1 MAYVY
6 KHMRMDT
13 GEVFYIGIGS
23 NESRMYSKKSRNRY
37 WYNIVKKHGILIEKI
52 EENLTWSDACD
63 REKYWIIYYGRENL
77 CNMTDGG
84 EGSYGRIVNEDTKRK
99 ISESHKGKKLSEDHI
114 KKISEGNKGKP
125 KIKPEGFGEKISEIV
140 SGTKRSKESRIKQSI
155 STKETLSKIKEKLS
169 IKSRGL
175 KNSNAVRYTLLNT
188 LSNVIVELDG
198 YKSVL
203 EYYNKISNDN
213 KKDAMFLIKKIKE
226 NKVELLK
233 FISSIKIN
241 SK

>member
-6 KHMRMDT
+6 KHNRLDT

-23 NESRMYSKKSRNRY
+23 TESRMSSKRSRNKY
-37 WYNIVKKHGILIEKI
+37 WHNIVKKHGMSIEII
-52 EENLTWSDACD
+52 EENLTWDEACD
-63 REKYWIIYYGRENL
+63 REKYWITYYGRDKL

-84 EGSYGRIVNEDTKRK
+84 EGSCGKIVSDDTKRK
-99 ISESHKGKKLSEDHI
+99 ISESHIGKKLSEDHI

-125 KIKPEGFGEKISEIV
+125 KIKPEGFGDRMSKIV
-140 SGTKRSKESRIKQSI
+140 KGTNRSTESKIKQSI
-155 STKETLSKIKEKLS
+155 STKETLSKMKEKLS
-169 IKSRGL
+169 NRSKGT

-188 LSNVIVELDG
+188 LSNTIVEIDG

-203 EYYNKISNDN
+203 EYYNSITNED
-213 KKDAMFLIKKIKE
+213 KKDAMYLIKRIKE
-226 NKVELLK
+226 NKIESLIL
-233 FISSIKIN
+233 ISSIKIN

>member
-6 KHMRMDT
+6 KHNRLDT

-23 NESRMYSKKSRNRY
+23 TESRMSSKRSRNKY
-37 WYNIVKKHGILIEKI
+37 WHNIVKKHGMSIEII
-52 EENLTWSDACD
+52 EENLTWDEACD
-63 REKYWIIYYGRENL
+63 LEKYWIAYYGRDKL

-84 EGSYGRIVNEDTKRK
+84 EGSFGRIVSDDTKRK
-99 ISESHKGKKLSEDHI
+99 ISKSNIGRKLSEDHI

-125 KIKPEGFGEKISEIV
+125 KIKPEGFGDRMSKIV
-140 SGTKRSKESRIKQSI
+140 KGTKRSTESKIKQSI
-155 STKETLSKIKEKLS
+155 SAKETLSKMKEKLS
-169 IKSRGL
+169 NKSKGT

-188 LSNVIVELDG
+188 LSNTIVEIDG

-203 EYYNKISNDN
+203 DYYNSITNED
-213 KKDAMFLIKKIKE
+213 KKDAMYLIKRIKE
-226 NKVELLK
+226 NKIESLIL
-233 FISSIKIN
+233 ISSIKIN